1 MDADERDLQIQLVEQ
16 LRQLNQNLE
25 DLRGETIPA
34 MREAGRCFKDVNEN
48 LKYLQPV
55 GRQIKMLNQ
64 ILLQAGKAAG
74 ISGMIGNLLHGLTK
88 MVKESG

>member
-1 MDADERDLQIQLVEQ
+1 MDSEERDLMLQLVEQ
-16 LRQLNQNLE
+16 LRTLNQNLE

-48 LKYLQPV
+48 LRYLQPV

-88 MVKESG
+88 MVKEGG